1 VTLALLDL
9 VAAAAIAWALCA
21 PLGRIGMPLAVLIG
35 LGVFGAEKSVEVL
48 LHVRIAF
55 ALLPAGLFLLW
66 RPRPEVPLP
75 QQAVDPFSPRV
86 ALLLRLLCWAAIALA
101 IGLFVEHSI
110 RWPDG
115 DWDAWGNW
123 NTRARFFYRG
133 DARGAFSPHL
143 WHADYPFLVPAVVA
157 HAWSLLGLE
166 TKAAPA
172 AVAFL
177 WAALAVVIPA
187 TAVSRLRGPT
197 AGWLTAGLL
206 VATPW
211 FVILAWNQYGD
222 LPLAAYAGGSLAL
235 ISLSADSRDRRPIL
249 LAGLS
254 AGFGAFCKNEGLLVL
269 CALAA
274 ALIWTRRRPRDL
286 LAFVA
291 GALPMLAVLAIHQ
304 RLHPVGNDFAHELSA
319 AALLKPL
326 EPGRWAIIA
335 DEAWLLLKDVREW
348 GPMLLALPF
357 AIALALARPA
367 FARFGRLGRHPSPQQ
382 LPSGAPPEGR
392 SAGALCLLMALAYLG
407 IYLVTPLDLRWHVH
421 GSIDRLVGQLW
432 PALSLWLM
440 LSLSP
445 RR

>member
-1 VTLALLDL
+1 MTFAALDL
-9 VAAAAIAWALCA
+9 LAAAALGWALCA
-21 PLGRIGMPLAVLIG
+21 PLGRIGVPLAVLFG
-35 LGVFGAEKSVEVL
+35 LGVFGAGKSVEVL

-66 RPRPEVPLP
+66 RSRTSIPLP
-75 QQAVDPFSPRV
+75 PQSAEPFPPRA
-86 ALLLRLLCWAAIALA
+86 ALLLRLLCWAALALG
-101 IGLFVEHSI
+101 IGIFVEHSI

-133 DARGAFSPHL
+133 GAAEAFSPHL

-157 HAWSLLGLE
+157 HAWTLLGVE

-177 WAALAVVIPA
+177 WAALAVAIPA
-187 TAVSRLRGPT
+187 AAVSRLRGPT

-222 LPLAAYAGGSLAL
+222 LPLAAYAVASVAL
-235 ISLSADSRDRRPIL
+235 ISLSADSEDRRPIF

-274 ALIWTRRRPRDL
+274 VLVWTRRKPRDL
-286 LAFVA
+286 PAFVA
-291 GALPMLAVLAIHQ
+291 GAVPMLAVLALHKA
-304 RLHPVGNDFAHELSA
+304 LHPVGNDFGQGFTA

-326 EPGRWAIIA
+326 EAGRWAIIG
-335 DEAWLLLKDVREW
+335 DEVRLLLKDVREW

-367 FARFGRLGRHPSPQQ
+367 LARFERLRGHPSPQP
-382 LPSGAPPEGR
+382 LPSQLAPEGR
-392 SAGALCLLMALAYLG
+392 SAGTLCLLMALAYLG

-432 PALSLWLM
+432 PALALWLM